1 MYSCRMPFREKND
14 NSRIPR
20 LRQRKTLLIIAA
32 IAAIIIAPTVFVLV
46 FFFMDEN
53 NETGNTNTN
62 TNYLPPNCYSI
73 NGEIICP
80 KK

>member
-1 MYSCRMPFREKND
+1 MPFRENTN
-14 NSRIPR
+14 NSSISR
-20 LRQRKTLLIIAA
+20 LRQRKTLFI
-32 IAAIIIAPTVFVLV
+32 IAAIIIGATIFVLV

-53 NETGNTNTN
+53 NELEDTNTNTN

-80 KK
+80 NK

>member
-1 MYSCRMPFREKND
+1 MPFRENTN
-14 NSRIPR
+14 NSSISR
-20 LRQRKTLLIIAA
+20 LRQRKTLFI
-32 IAAIIIAPTVFVLV
+32 IAAIIIGATIFVLV

-53 NETGNTNTN
+53 NELENTNTN

-80 KK
+80 

>member
-1 MYSCRMPFREKND
+1 MFSCRMPFRGKTD

-32 IAAIIIAPTVFVLV
+32 IIIAATIFVLV

-53 NETGNTNTN
+53 NELENTNTNTN

-80 KK
+80 NK

>member
-1 MYSCRMPFREKND
+1 MPFRENTN
-14 NSRIPR
+14 NSSISR
-20 LRQRKTLLIIAA
+20 LRQRKTLFI
-32 IAAIIIAPTVFVLV
+32 IAAIIIGATIFVLV

-53 NETGNTNTN
+53 NELENTNTN

-80 KK
+80 NK

>member
-1 MYSCRMPFREKND
+1 MLSCWMPFREKTN
-14 NSRIPR
+14 NSSISR
-20 LRQRKTLLIIAA
+20 LRQRKTLFI
-32 IAAIIIAPTVFVLV
+32 IAAIIIGATIFVLV

-53 NETGNTNTN
+53 NELENTNTN

-80 KK
+80 NK

>member
-1 MYSCRMPFREKND
+1 MLSCWMPFRENTN
-14 NSRIPR
+14 NSSISR
-20 LRQRKTLLIIAA
+20 LRQRKTLFI
-32 IAAIIIAPTVFVLV
+32 IAAIIIGATIFVLV

-53 NETGNTNTN
+53 NELENTNTN

-80 KK
+80 NK

>member
-1 MYSCRMPFREKND
+1 MLSCWMPFREKTN
-14 NSRIPR
+14 NSRISR

-32 IAAIIIAPTVFVLV
+32 IIIAATIFVLV
-46 FFFMDEN
+46 FFSMNEN
-53 NETGNTNTN
+53 NETENTNINTN

-80 KK
+80 NK